1 MIKILHTADI
11 HILNTD
17 RHEEYISQFEKLY
30 EIVKKNDIDIV
41 AIVGDLFD
49 NFIEI
54 SNEAEIIAGDFLNN
68 LSKYSKEVII
78 VSGNHDLRKKALN
91 RTNSIETVVKLI
103 NNTKVT
109 YFDKSGFYDDKL
121 FNIVWVNHAH
131 QEKNINPWIDIPQ
144 TIDDSKIYIDLFHD
158 PVNGCS
164 TDAGKTFDDK
174 KLRNANDFKGSLALL
189 GDIHKFQALG
199 KNKKVVYPSSLI
211 QQDFGETIST
221 HGVCL
226 WNINTKNDISFNFID
241 IPNDHAFIN
250 FYIDEPLDYDTL
262 NLDTPIFK
270 DMEIKIQW
278 KDYSSK
284 MTTVNEKKIRDYIK
298 DKFNIT
304 KIKFEKI
311 YLYNDVISSKMLS
324 ETLDLSDLQVQTN
337 IFKEYL
343 EEQKYKS
350 EDIKEILKIDD
361 IINSR
366 LQLSDTIK
374 NIVWSVDKFW
384 FSNFKSY
391 GEDNVID
398 WKDTDGIWQ
407 VSGINKNGKTS
418 VLDALTYILYGKT
431 TTTVSS
437 MKFGDS
443 RYINNKKFLDY
454 CLGGAVIDVNGEKFV
469 IQRRTER
476 VWNKNK
482 TALTSC
488 PTSLD
493 FYSSEEIIEENKLTG
508 EVKAKT
514 QKILDSILSEFLD
527 FIRMSYTNADN
538 LNNILSETR
547 AIFIDNVIRDAG
559 MDIFETKL
567 NEFKEYKK
575 ELTDEKLVVDI
586 QKSES
591 DVSFLRNEII
601 DINTEIDEN
610 KFEISKLELESDKNN
625 IDRDDLNKKLN
636 NIDSSMLEF
645 DENSNLNSIEN
656 YENKINESKDKNKT
670 LEIEIEKLPINFDAT
685 NLNELKNELKN
696 TNKKISEKKEEISK
710 LKNSLTE
717 SDNKIDKV
725 NLKIDELKQSE
736 IRKISTKII
745 NNDLQIEII
754 KNKKSNIVKDEI
766 KKITSE
772 IQEFEL
778 KVMELNSTIKL
789 LQKDGV
795 NAKTA
800 NEELD
805 KEIETFKNSK
815 SCPSCGR
822 EYDEKD
828 PKYSEHLAHLE
839 DKIKSLE
846 IKKEPNILIIN
857 DCLLTYKKL
866 KNESID
872 CNITINN
879 LIDMKNKLNQGDY
892 TEDIKTKLKEVG
904 SSKKLNQDNIE
915 LNALIKEI
923 ENNNFDNSEILNE
936 NIEKGKKLIIN
947 LDKIK
952 EDANESIKNI
962 EFELQQFNI
971 DDIENNILIEETN
984 RDNFELRKQKISNKD
999 NIILTIEN
1007 FNFKIKELKNDIE
1020 KYKKYKVKIDE
1031 NKELQIL
1038 IDSIDE
1044 KIIIN
1049 KDKIKKIEQEIIS
1062 FEKIILLKETEINN
1076 ISIRIKKYLAQ
1087 KKKEE
1092 LLKEYS
1098 KCIGR
1103 DGIPS
1108 FLLKKSIHLIN
1119 RELSELLSNVDFTLF
1134 FDEELELKLSMDDRM
1149 DVNQPA
1155 ITSSGAERTF
1165 SALALKM
1172 ALRQINVKSKS
1183 SIIFLDEITGKLIG
1197 DSIQQFMDF
1206 LDVLKTKVEKIVI
1219 IEHVHQINFD
1229 ALIEVKK
1236 DENLISH
1243 LELQK

>member
-1 MIKILHTADI
+1 MIVAHLGDN
-11 HILNTD
+11 HIFNEED
-17 RHEEYISQFEKLY
+17 RHQEYREVFSKIYKEL
-30 EIVKKNDIDIV
+30 KKIKPDRI
-41 AIVGDLFD
+41 ALCGDLF
-49 NFIEI
+49 ESKLTI
-54 SNEAEIIAGDFLNN
+54 SNECDILAGEFLNN
-68 LSKYSKEVII
+68 LANIAPVKI
-78 VSGNHDLRKKALN
+78 VVGNHDLNVKNLSRVDSVD
-91 RTNSIETVVKLI
+91 TIVKLI
-103 NNTKVT
+103 NNPNIE
-109 YFDKSGFYDDKL
+109 YFNKSGIYKDGE
-121 FNIVWVNHAH
+121 ISWVVYNHP
-131 QEKNINPWIDIPQ
+131 EKNVDPWLNQIK
-144 TIDDSKIYIDLFHD
+144 DDNQIYIGLYHD
-158 PVNGCS
+158 PIQNCTNDEGRVFN
-164 TDAGKTFDDK
+164 DK
-174 KLRNANDFKGSLALL
+174 KLKYINYFKNNDYLLLA
-189 GDIHKFQALG
+189 DIHKRQFFR
-199 KNKKVVYPSSLI
+199 KNKSAAYCGSTLQKN
-211 QQDFGETIST
+211 FGETIEN
-221 HGVCL
+221 HGFLV
-226 WNINTKNDISFNFID
+226 WNIESATEFTVDEYD

-398 WKDTDGIWQ
+398 WKDTDGIYQ
-407 VSGINKNGKTS
+407 ISGLNKFGKTS
-418 VLDALTYILYGKT
+418 ILDALTYILYGKT

-454 CLGGAVIDVNGEKFV
+454 CLGGAVIDVNGKKFV

-476 VWNKNK
+476 IWNKAH

-493 FYSSEEIIEENKLTG
+493 FYSSEEITEENKLTG
-508 EVKAKT
+508 EVKDKT

-591 DVSFLRNEII
+591 DVAVLRNEII

-610 KFEISKLELESDKNN
+610 KVEISKLELELDKKN

-636 NIDSSMLEF
+636 NIDASMLTF
-645 DENSNLNSIEN
+645 DEDLYLNSIEN
-656 YENKINESKDKNKT
+656 YENKINESKDKNKI
-670 LEIEIEKLPINFDAT
+670 LEIEIEKLPIDFDST
-685 NLNELKNELKN
+685 KLNDYKNELKQ
-696 TNKKISEKKEEISK
+696 TNIKISEKKDEISK

-725 NLKIDELKQSE
+725 NVKIDELKQSE
-736 IRKISTKII
+736 IRKISAKISD
-745 NNDLQIEII
+745 NDLQIEII
-754 KNKKSNIVKDEI
+754 KNKKSNIINDEI
-766 KKITSE
+766 KKLTSE
-772 IQEFEL
+772 IQVFEL
-778 KVMELNSTIKL
+778 KVREIDSDIKI
-789 LQKDGV
+789 LQKDGG
-795 NAKTA
+795 NAKKA
-800 NEELD
+800 NQELD
-805 KEIETFKNSK
+805 IEIETFKNSK

-822 EYDEKD
+822 DYDKAD

-846 IKKEPNILIIN
+846 SKKEPNILIMN
-857 DCLLTYKKL
+857 ELLLKYKDL

-872 CNITINN
+872 CNISINN
-879 LIDMKNKLNQGDY
+879 LNDMKKLLIQGEYNKNIL
-892 TEDIKTKLKEVG
+892 TKLQEVG
-904 SSKKLNQDNIE
+904 SSKKLKQDNIE

-947 LDKIK
+947 IEQGK
-952 EDANESIKNI
+952 EDTLLVIKDIESELKN
-962 EFELQQFNI
+962 FNI
-971 DDIENNILIEETN
+971 DEIENNISIEEIT
-984 RDNFELRKQKISNKD
+984 REKFELRKQKISSKD
-999 NIILTIEN
+999 NIKLTIEN
-1007 FNFKIKELKNDIE
+1007 FNFKIKELKSDIE
-1020 KYKKYKVKIDE
+1020 KYQAYKIKIEE
-1031 NKELQIL
+1031 NKLIQCSIDDIDKKIKNYNDNIKILYQENINFEKKIL
-1038 IDSIDE
+1038 I
-1044 KIIIN
+1044 
-1049 KDKIKKIEQEIIS
+1049 
-1062 FEKIILLKETEINN
+1062 KETEIV
-1076 ISIRIKKYLAQ
+1076 SILNKIKKYLAQ